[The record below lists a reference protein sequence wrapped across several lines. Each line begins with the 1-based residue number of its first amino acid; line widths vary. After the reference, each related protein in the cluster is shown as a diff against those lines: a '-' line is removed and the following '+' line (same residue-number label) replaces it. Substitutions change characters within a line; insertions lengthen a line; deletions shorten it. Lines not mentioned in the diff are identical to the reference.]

1 MATKDKKERKRVE
14 FVDAISDPSPSAS
27 SGFGISENPALR
39 NRLKMRHRASSPTP
53 VRNVDF
59 HSRKVRRLLFP
70 KELERV

>member
-1 MATKDKKERKRVE
+1 MTIKDKKERKRVE
-14 FVDAISDPSPSAS
+14 FVDAIVIPPLRQAQG
-27 SGFGISENPALR
+27 SGFQKNPALR